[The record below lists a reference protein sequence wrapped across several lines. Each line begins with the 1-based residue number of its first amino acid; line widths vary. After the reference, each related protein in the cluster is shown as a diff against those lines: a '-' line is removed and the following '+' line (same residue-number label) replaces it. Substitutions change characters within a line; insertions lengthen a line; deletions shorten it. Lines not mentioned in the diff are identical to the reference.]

1 VFVVALIEILL
12 MILPSTT
19 ATRFQEHANAV
30 DKHNPLGFNDNT
42 AAVNT
47 KNDLVNG
54 DSSLMREELDGR
66 ESKKEQADNNSKVLV
81 EQSNAFQISKIYNSH
96 GNGDDTGNGNED
108 ANGKANAA
116 TTLSLITCE
125 SRKTMRDLLDWN
137 FTAEPVHTMAVQGK
151 SVVDVKVLN
160 YAKTYI
166 GMDLGANWKQLLLS

>member
-1 VFVVALIEILL
+1 
-12 MILPSTT
+12 M
-19 ATRFQEHANAV
+19 
-30 DKHNPLGFNDNT
+30 
-42 AAVNT
+42 
-47 KNDLVNG
+47 
-54 DSSLMREELDGR
+54 EESQR
-66 ESKKEQADNNSKVLV
+66 KSRQITIQK
-81 EQSNAFQISKIYNSH
+81 SNAFQISKIYNSH

-125 SRKTMRDLLDWN
+125 SRKTMRDLLDWK